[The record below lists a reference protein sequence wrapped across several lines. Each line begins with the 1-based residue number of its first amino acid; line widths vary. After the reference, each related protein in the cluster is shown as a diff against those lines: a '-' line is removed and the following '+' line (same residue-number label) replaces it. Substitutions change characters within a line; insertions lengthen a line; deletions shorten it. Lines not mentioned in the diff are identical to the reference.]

1 MEELEAE
8 VVVVLSDESETIREE
23 KDEPDEVLE
32 EQEDSVSKSVVL
44 DASWSS
50 WSWRRSV
57 SSELVVGSLAGGWWL
72 LKKGGEFE
80 QEEREDEEEVGDEVA
95 EIEEEMWMEF
105 LRESLLEIGVALLV
119 IWFWR
124 KSKNIFISFF

>member
-1 MEELEAE
+1 M
-8 VVVVLSDESETIREE
+8 REE

-44 DASWSS
+44 EASWS
-50 WSWRRSV
+50 SWRRSV
-57 SSELVVGSLAGGWWL
+57 SSELVVGSLAGGWWW

-80 QEEREDEEEVGDEVA
+80 PEEREDEEEVGDEVA

-105 LRESLLEIGVALLV
+105 LSESLLEIGVVLLV
-119 IWFWR
+119 IWF
-124 KSKNIFISFF
+124 